1 MAISDGIYKGSLNGK
16 DVNKAALYDYNL
28 LVDHVANSPLLY
40 LGYGSFWGTPDVYM
54 DEVVVH
60 DRVLSFLEIR
70 ALNQMMNRVFDVGE
84 AADIEYVP
92 MDEPVIR
99 PMDNVIYDLSG
110 RRVEKPVRGVYIRNG
125 KKFVVK

>member
-1 MAISDGIYKGSLNGK
+1 
-16 DVNKAALYDYNL
+16 
-28 LVDHVANSPLLY
+28 
-40 LGYGSFWGTPDVYM
+40 M

-125 KKFVVK
+125 KKFVVM